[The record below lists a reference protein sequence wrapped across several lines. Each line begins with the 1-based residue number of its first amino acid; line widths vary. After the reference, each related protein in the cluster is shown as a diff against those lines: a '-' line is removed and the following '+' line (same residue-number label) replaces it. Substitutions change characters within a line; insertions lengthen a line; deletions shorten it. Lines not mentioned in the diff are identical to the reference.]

1 MEAGIPDEVVLAR
14 ANAESALLLTDD
26 KDFGEL
32 AFRQGLVHS
41 GVVLMRLAGLP
52 ALAKTGLLTGLIEA
66 HESELMGSFT
76 VLSPGMVRI
85 RRKNTRD
92 L

>member
-1 MEAGIPDEVVLAR
+1 MIAGTRITVEFVLERTGAG
-14 ANAESALLLTDD
+14 
-26 KDFGEL
+26 DFGEL

-41 GVVLMRLAGLP
+41 GVILMRLAGLP
-52 ALAKTGLLTGLIEA
+52 ASAKTGLLIGLIEA
-66 HESELMGSFT
+66 HRSELTGSFT

-85 RRKNTRD
+85 RKDTPR